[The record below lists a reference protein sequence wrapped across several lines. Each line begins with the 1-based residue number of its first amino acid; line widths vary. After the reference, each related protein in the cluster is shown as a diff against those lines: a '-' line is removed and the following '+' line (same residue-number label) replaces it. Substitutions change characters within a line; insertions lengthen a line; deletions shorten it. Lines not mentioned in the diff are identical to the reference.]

1 MCCPYKFIFSMIQ
14 KQFKAIEMN
23 KNAANCLNPPFISQ
37 PILNLNYIM
46 RMSEKFRRHCYPEE
60 NFEITNHAFVLS
72 TLIILLV
79 T

>member
-1 MCCPYKFIFSMIQ
+1 MCCPYKFIFAMIQ

-23 KNAANCLNPPFISQ
+23 KKAANCLNPPFISQ

-46 RMSEKFRRHCYPEE
+46 RMWEKFRRHCYRKE
-60 NFEITNHAFVLS
+60 NFEITNDAFVLS
-72 TLIILLV
+72 TIIILLV